1 MSWNL
6 RVAKRAQKELNR
18 IPAKDQSRILA
29 ALREMSENP
38 FSGDIAPLKGQLT
51 GWRRRVGN
59 YRIFFDVH
67 PDITLIEVTEI
78 ARRSST
84 TY

>member
-6 RVAKRAQKELNR
+6 RVARRAQKGLKH
-18 IPAKDQSRILA
+18 IPAKDQVRILA
-29 ALREMSENP
+29 AMREMSENP

-59 YRIFFDVH
+59 YRIFFDVY
-67 PDITLIEVTEI
+67 PEITLIEVTDVV
-78 ARRSST
+78 RRSST

>member
-6 RVAKRAQKELNR
+6 RVARRAQKGIDR
-18 IPAKDQSRILA
+18 IPAKDQARILV
-29 ALREMSENP
+29 ALREMRENP

-59 YRIFFDVH
+59 FRIFFDVY
-67 PDITLIEVTEI
+67 PEITLIEVTDI
-78 ARRSST
+78 VRRSST

>member
-6 RVAKRAQKELNR
+6 RVAGRAQKGLKR
-18 IPAKDQSRILA
+18 ISAKDQARILA
-29 ALREMSENP
+29 ALREMCESP
-38 FSGDIAPLKGQLT
+38 FTGDIAPLKGQLT
-51 GWRRRVGN
+51 GWRGRVGN

-67 PDITLIEVTEI
+67 PEITLIEVTDI
-78 ARRSST
+78 VRRSST

>member
-1 MSWNL
+1 MTWHL
-6 RVAKRAQKELNR
+6 RVARRAQKELNR

-51 GWRRRVGN
+51 
-59 YRIFFDVH
+59 
-67 PDITLIEVTEI
+67 
-78 ARRSST
+78 
-84 TY
+84 

>member
-6 RVAKRAQKELNR
+6 RVAKRAQKGLNR
-18 IPAKDQSRILA
+18 IPAKDQNRILA
-29 ALREMSENP
+29 ALREMAENP

-59 YRIFFDVH
+59 YRIFFDVY
-67 PDITLIEVTEI
+67 PQISLIEVTEI
-78 ARRSST
+78 VRRSST